1 MTLLLVALA
10 CAEPTKES
18 TCALPEPDAVTVDGT
33 DAPAEGAF
41 LEQGS
46 AYQLNVTIPTGEL
59 AGARATLRLQ
69 ATPEGADAVSAL
81 ASGDLPVTFALGV
94 AEQGAALW
102 YPPNA
107 TESFQAKDDAPG
119 SLTVLAFD
127 GDTLE
132 ACFAFT
138 GAPNRGPE
146 RVEVEGGVRAT
157 AASVGGG

>member
-18 TCALPEPDAVTVDGT
+18 TCALPETDAVTVDGT
-33 DAPAEGAF
+33 EAPAEGAF

-46 AYQLNVTIPTGEL
+46 AYQLNVTIPSGEL

-69 ATPEGADAVSAL
+69 ATPEGTDAVSAL
-81 ASGDLPVTFALGV
+81 GGELPATFALGV

-107 TESFQAKDDAPG
+107 TESFQAKEDAPG

-127 GDTLE
+127 GETLE

-138 GAPNRGPE
+138 GAPNRGAE

-157 AASVGGG
+157 AATVGGG

>member
-18 TCALPEPDAVTVDGT
+18 SCALPEADAVWVDGT
-33 DAPAEGAF
+33 EAPAEGAF

-46 AYQLNVTIPTGEL
+46 AYQLNVTIPSGAL

-69 ATPEGADAVSAL
+69 ATPEGTDAVSAL
-81 ASGDLPVTFALGV
+81 DGSLPVTFALGV

-107 TESFQAKDDAPG
+107 TESFQAQDDAPG

-127 GDTLE
+127 GDALE

-138 GAPNRGPE
+138 GAPNRGAE

-157 AASVGGG
+157 AATVGGG